1 MSNTPKTIRLADYRQ
16 PDYLIHETHLH
27 FELYDDHAL
36 VHAHLLL
43 ERNPQLDSSQLPPLV
58 LDGVNLELKHIA
70 LDDRVLD
77 EGEYQVDAESLQLQ
91 PVKAE
96 FTLDTT
102 VRIEPQNNTELE
114 GLYRSGGMFCTQ
126 CEAEGFR
133 KITYYQDR
141 PDVMSSFTTTL
152 SADKQQYPVLLSN
165 GNKIDEGEEGERH
178 WATWEDPHKKP
189 AYLFALVA
197 GDLWCVEDSF
207 TTMSG
212 REVTLRMFV
221 EPQNIDKCQHGMDSL
236 KKSMRWDEKVYGR
249 EYDLDIFMIVAV
261 DDFNM
266 GAMENKGLNIFNS
279 SCVLA
284 KPETSTDAAFQRIE
298 SIVAHEYFHNW
309 SGNRVTCRD
318 WFQLSLKEGF
328 TVFRDAEFSSD
339 MNSRTV
345 KRIED
350 VTFLRTHQFA
360 EDAGPLAHPVRPPEY
375 MEISNFYTWTIYEKG
390 AEVVRMLHTLLG
402 PELFRKGSD
411 LYFERHDGQAVTC
424 DDFVAAMGA
433 VSGRDLTRFKLW
445 YSQAGTPVLHVSDR
459 YDAEKQEY
467 RLQVRQS
474 CPATPGQPEKEPFVI
489 PLAMGL
495 LDAATGEE
503 IRLPLPAAIVVPSP
517 DTTTLDPVIA
527 AQDSAIAGPSLVIA
541 GLDPA
546 ISSDCAAG
554 QGDHPVKPG
563 DDVVC
568 DAGDDALCDVSNG
581 VSDSAAD
588 NVMSSAGEDAPHNVV
603 LEVTE
608 AAQEFVFTGI
618 ANQPLPSLLRGF
630 SAPVKLEYDY
640 SREQLAF
647 LLAHDTDGFN
657 RWEAGQQLAIQV
669 FSEALHQQQ
678 NGQPLEFDPQLA
690 QALTK
695 VLADDQLDEAL
706 KAEIISLPS
715 LAYLLELQ
723 DIVDVANSHAVR
735 EALRLSLAQQ
745 LEQPL
750 REIYLQLREQAR
762 NTEYRPEAGQ
772 IGRRRLQSMALSY
785 LMLLEKTSS
794 LSNQTSSLPGQ
805 TSSLPDLIRQSPD
818 PVQSSEEITR
828 SSRMMTEPAVI
839 EQAGQYLAACIE
851 QFEQADNMTERLA
864 ALSNLVNS
872 NARGQAEQALA
883 AFGEEFA
890 GEPLVMDQWF
900 SVQASSPVFSD
911 AAQIRKL
918 MEHPAFSIKNPN
930 KVRAVL
936 GAFSQHNL
944 PQFHAADGSGYALLA
959 EQVAALDALNP
970 QMSARMVNP
979 LTRWR
984 RHSAP
989 LGERMRKELE
999 KLQALP
1005 KLSKDLYEVLDK
1017 ALIDN

>member
-1 MSNTPKTIRLADYRQ
+1 MRTEQPKTIRLADYRQ

-43 ERNPQLDSSQLPPLV
+43 ERNPQLDGAQLPPLV

-70 LDDRVLD
+70 LDDQVLTAD
-77 EGEYQVDAESLQLQ
+77 QYQVDAESLRLQ
-91 PVKAE
+91 PHTAS
-96 FTLDTT
+96 FSLDTT
-102 VRIEPQNNTELE
+102 VRIEPQNNTALE

-133 KITYYQDR
+133 KITYYLDR
-141 PDVMSSFTTTL
+141 PDVMSSFTTTV

-165 GNKIDEGEEGERH
+165 GNKVDEGEEGTRH
-178 WATWEDPHKKP
+178 WASWQDPHKKP

-197 GDLWCVEDSF
+197 GDLLCVEDSF

-212 REVTLRMFV
+212 RQVALRMFV

-236 KKSMRWDEKVYGR
+236 KRSMRWDEEVYGR

-284 KPETSTDAAFQRIE
+284 RPETATDAAFQRIE

-328 TVFRDAEFSSD
+328 TVFRDAEFSAD

-350 VTFLRTHQFA
+350 VSFLRTHQFA

-402 PELFRKGSD
+402 PELFRRGSD
-411 LYFERHDGQAVTC
+411 LYFARHDGQAVTC
-424 DDFVAAMGA
+424 DDFVAAMEA
-433 VSGRDLTRFKLW
+433 VSGRDLTRFKRW
-445 YSQAGTPVLHVSDR
+445 YSQAGTPRLHVTDSH
-459 YDAEKQEY
+459 DAQRQEY
-467 RLQVRQS
+467 RLHVRQS
-474 CPATPGQPEKEPFVI
+474 CPPTPGQPEKQPFVI

-495 LDAATGEE
+495 LDAATGE
-503 IRLPLPAAIVVPSP
+503 PLALRQDGTDVY
-517 DTTTLDPVIA
+517 DT
-527 AQDSAIAGPSLVIA
+527 
-541 GLDPA
+541 
-546 ISSDCAAG
+546 
-554 QGDHPVKPG
+554 
-563 DDVVC
+563 
-568 DAGDDALCDVSNG
+568 
-581 VSDSAAD
+581 
-588 NVMSSAGEDAPHNVV
+588 V
-603 LEVTE
+603 LEISETS
-608 AAQEFVFTGI
+608 QEFVFTGI
-618 ANQPLPSLLRGF
+618 ANRPLPSLLRGF
-630 SAPVKLEYDY
+630 SAPVILDYAY

-657 RWEAGQQLAIQV
+657 RWEAGQQLAVQI
-669 FSEALHQQQ
+669 FNEALQQQ
-678 NGQPLEFDPQLA
+678 QGGQTPVFDPQLA
-690 QALTK
+690 QAFAG
-695 VLADDQLDEAL
+695 VLADPQLDPAL
-706 KAEIISLPS
+706 KAEIISLPG
-715 LAYLLELQ
+715 LAWLLELQ
-723 DIVDVANSHAVR
+723 DSADVANSHAVR

-750 REIYLQLREQAR
+750 RKIYLHLREQAR
-762 NTEYRPEAGQ
+762 GTGYRPEAGQ
-772 IGRRRLQSMALSY
+772 IGCRRLQNMALSY
-785 LMLLEKTSS
+785 LMLLE
-794 LSNQTSSLPGQ
+794 Q
-805 TSSLPDLIRQSPD
+805 DDI
-818 PVQSSEEITR
+818 
-828 SSRMMTEPAVI
+828 
-839 EQAGQYLAACIE
+839 LAACIE

-872 NARGQAEQALA
+872 GARAQAEQALA
-883 AFGEEFA
+883 RFGEEFA
-890 GEPLVMDQWF
+890 NQPLVMDQWF

-911 AAQIRKL
+911 AGQIRQL
-918 MEHPAFSIKNPN
+918 MEHPAFSIRNPN

-959 EQVAALDALNP
+959 GQVTALDALNP

-984 RHSAP
+984 RFAAEAGQ
-989 LGERMRKELE
+989 LMRAELE
-999 KLQALP
+999 KLQQLP
-1005 KLSKDLYEVLDK
+1005 QLSKDLYEVLEKSLGQDS
-1017 ALIDN
+1017 AD